1 MSCLNI
7 KRGGESH
14 LPSYLH
20 LHSIALGISK
30 PFCTGRRGSDIRTPQ
45 ADEPLLQGR
54 RTAPQASAEGPHAI
68 FSGYSR
74 ESTCSPTPTGGR
86 SREQGPLSCL
96 AHLKALLHELQL
108 PTPPGHLSRVAGPG
122 GLLGTLECVGVT
134 CQDSTAVPHI
144 AAPGHS
150 IWMSVLAQ
158 MRYESLDRSPHL
170 SLHHFPYL

>member
-68 FSGYSR
+68 FSGSSR

-96 AHLKALLHELQL
+96 AHLKAL
-108 PTPPGHLSRVAGPG
+108 VAGPG

-158 MRYESLDRSPHL
+158 MRYVSLDRSPHL